1 MGGMVYPFEGPVSQ
15 NGLYRPFQHSHYPW
29 GVMTLRD
36 ATVSEDD
43 PSTDDGLGRGY
54 DHEITTTV
62 RPDIRRRFGYS
73 HDRGE
78 VTRFVMQLEYRLEGE
93 WTAIVRYDHDAVTD
107 HGGHDV
113 TEEGLHI
120 DIYRDGEKG
129 EQEYLAPPMP
139 AGVALDFAE
148 GHLEENLE
156 RFIER
161 FEQWHEIR
169 TP

>member
-1 MGGMVYPFEGPVSQ
+1 MKV
-15 NGLYRPFQHSHYPW
+15 L
-29 GVMTLRD
+29 TD
-36 ATVSEDD
+36 AAV
-43 PSTDDGLGRGY
+43 TDDDLARGY
-54 DHEITTTV
+54 DHEIPTTV
-62 RPDIRRRFGYS
+62 RPDVRRRFGYS

-78 VTRFVMQLEYRLEGE
+78 VTRFVVQLEYRLDDE
-93 WTAIVRYDHDAVTD
+93 WTPIVRYDHDAATD

-120 DIYRDGEKG
+120 DIYRNGEKA

-161 FEQWHEIR
+161 FEQWHGIKSR
-169 TP
+169 